1 MSLSK
6 LWKYVCNQNYNL
18 FCSSFHINYTGNWDT
33 SMISKLHK
41 QHDKEYNFQN
51 VSREEDP
58 FVPTCQDLA
67 GFWDMVSIQVDQ
79 IHDRFQKLVDLRK
92 AGWVVKVN
100 SKTFTVKKKLDTL
113 SPFYVWKVSLL
124 KSMTL
129 QCNQFVKW
137 SYQQS
142 IIVQQEINHEII
154 GKGFETLTLDWVRCY
169 SFNFPG

>member
-1 MSLSK
+1 
-6 LWKYVCNQNYNL
+6 
-18 FCSSFHINYTGNWDT
+18 
-33 SMISKLHK
+33 MISKLHK

-100 SKTFTVKKKLDTL
+100 SKHFTVKKKLDTL
-113 SPFYVWKVSLL
+113 SPFNV
-124 KSMTL
+124 
-129 QCNQFVKW
+129 
-137 SYQQS
+137 
-142 IIVQQEINHEII
+142 
-154 GKGFETLTLDWVRCY
+154 
-169 SFNFPG
+169 